1 MNAYQI
7 IETARRK
14 GKIEKGTNEVTK
26 AIERGTAKFVAYASD
41 VEPKEI
47 VQHIPILCKEKGVP
61 CQEVDSK
68 QKLGIAVGI
77 PVSASAVVVVEAGD
91 AAKEISGLREK

>member
-1 MNAYQI
+1 MDAYKI
-7 IETARRK
+7 IEAAKRT

-47 VQHIPILCKEKGVP
+47 VQHIPLLCKEKKIP
-61 CQEVDSK
+61 CYEVDSK
-68 QKLGIAVGI
+68 KKLGIAAGLSIGCSSV
-77 PVSASAVVVVEAGD
+77 AVIEAGD
-91 AAKEISGLREK
+91 ASKDIVALKK